1 MVMPSL
7 TCDLSLAIRATAPH
21 ASPPHETSENAP
33 ATIFGKPRP
42 SRTHLQDIPF
52 RHNTQNR
59 ALRRGSGKATDR
71 PDVSASMM
79 PGSMA
84 SLCGTAEPS
93 WSSMR
98 QKRHPACC
106 TEEEEAK
113 NPPFPTV
120 DQATRTEFG
129 HPRSSIRLRTWAAM
143 ATSVARASS
152 LWKRSPSPMTCFQ
165 RANWPSTRALSL

>member
-98 QKRHPACC
+98 QKRHPSCWMCPSAA
-106 TEEEEAK
+106 EA
-113 NPPFPTV
+113 PARAASRRCIP
-120 DQATRTEFG
+120 
-129 HPRSSIRLRTWAAM
+129 RLREMSKKTACQTGAEGFFS
-143 ATSVARASS
+143 A
-152 LWKRSPSPMTCFQ
+152 P
-165 RANWPSTRALSL
+165 